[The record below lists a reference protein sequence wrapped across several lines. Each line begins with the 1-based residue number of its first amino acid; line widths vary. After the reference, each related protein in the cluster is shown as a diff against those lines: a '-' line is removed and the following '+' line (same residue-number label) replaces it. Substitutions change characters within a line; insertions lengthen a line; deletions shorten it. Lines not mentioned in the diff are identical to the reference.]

1 MPIDPKQAR
10 KQKVKPAKDLKKLKD
25 PSRVK
30 TDEVSEKHED
40 DGHSSGE
47 EEEEG
52 EYDALNTNRYHSREE
67 AVEQVMAIELEPF
80 DFANLSLD
88 SSIYVFGKRRYG
100 KTTFAEYILAQVYP
114 YFKRGGYV
122 FTQTKQNYFW
132 QAHFPENRIYEGVN
146 EEVLTAIIQ
155 QQKEMY
161 DAILK
166 GAKLDI
172 LPHILLVFDDV
183 ISAGELKKSKV
194 LDKCIYNGR
203 HYFLF
208 VIICSQDVKGVGPAL
223 RQNGD
228 LICLTYQTQ
237 ERSVESIRDDYAYFF
252 DNRYAFNYLLTK
264 NTQDHQLLLIDQ
276 TEAKYDIKD
285 IFKIGKAPD
294 PKTDRPVFK
303 VGDEVFW
310 RKSGNDW
317 KEQLEKAK
325 LVPCSG
331 RQDWEQT
338 VPGCEIPEPEDPEK
352 ERADKEG
359 LVTIYGGDKEKEYHW
374 ELEDVD
380 LSKFAQNVNP
390 IPSAQKFHSIAP
402 PNKRSALEQV
412 MDIITELPTDHQR
425 HMTFHRPFSI
435 HPSARTDRGFWNS
448 FNPYSNGSG
457 SRY

>member
-1 MPIDPKQAR
+1 MPIDPAQER
-10 KQKVKPAKDLKKLKD
+10 KQKVKPAKELDKIKD
-25 PSRVK
+25 SSRVK
-30 TDEVSEKHED
+30 TDSVKKDSDTDKD
-40 DGHSSGE
+40 SG
-47 EEEEG
+47 EEG

-80 DFANLSLD
+80 DFSKLALD

-100 KTTFAEYILAQVYP
+100 KTTFAEYILAQVYQ

-146 EEVLTAIIQ
+146 EEVLAAIIA

-161 DAILK
+161 HAIME
-166 GAKLDI
+166 GAKVDI
-172 LPHILLVFDDV
+172 LPHIILVFDDV

-194 LDKCIYNGR
+194 LEKVIYNGR

-228 LICLTYQTQ
+228 LVCLTYQTQ

-276 TEAKYDIKD
+276 TEAKYDIQD

-310 RKSGNDW
+310 RKAGNDW
-317 KEQLEKAK
+317 KEQLEKSK

-331 RQDWEQT
+331 REDWESL
-338 VPGCEIPEPEDPEK
+338 VPGCDIPPPQDEAAEQAKKD
-352 ERADKEG
+352 G
-359 LVTIYGGDKEKEYHW
+359 LVSIYGPDDQKEFHW
-374 ELEDVD
+374 KLEDVE
-380 LSKFAQNVNP
+380 LSKFAQNANP
-390 IPSAQKFHSIAP
+390 VPSAEKFHGTGLQK
-402 PNKRSALEQV
+402 NNRSVLEEV
-412 MDIITELPTDHQR
+412 LDIISELPAEHQR
-425 HMTFHRPFSI
+425 HMSFYTPLNVS
-435 HPSARTDRGFWNS
+435 PSAPHGPGFWAQ
-448 FNPYSNGSG
+448 FNPYNNQPNG
-457 SRY
+457 YP